1 MRTSGTGT
9 ENKWKEFNMEGRTS
23 LDEEDCAKD
32 FCEELRGLMEIHETR
47 GLARKRMGQAMVGFG
62 AATLKGACDKKI
74 DAARICEKTIHIW
87 LDND

>member
-23 LDEEDCAKD
+23 LDEEDCAVD

-62 AATLKGACDKKI
+62 AATLKDACD
-74 DAARICEKTIHIW
+74 KTIHIW